1 MTLFASRSNR
11 DPNPWVC
18 REHGGICAFPDRGAM
33 GVREYAPR
41 SNFEYSTVNPVNPIL
56 AAYRVDRMT
65 PMDLPEARWDWFYLD
80 TLELWRAKVGD
91 EAVLHAGRVLDR
103 LSRMRSRH
111 G

>member
-41 SNFEYSTVNPVNPIL
+41 SNFEYPTVNPVNPIL
-56 AAYRVDRMT
+56 AAHRQDREASILYEN
-65 PMDLPEARWDWFYLD
+65 LPVYPSEEQIVHAS
-80 TLELWRAKVGD
+80 KV
-91 EAVLHAGRVLDR
+91 LRR
-103 LSRMRSRH
+103 LARMRERR